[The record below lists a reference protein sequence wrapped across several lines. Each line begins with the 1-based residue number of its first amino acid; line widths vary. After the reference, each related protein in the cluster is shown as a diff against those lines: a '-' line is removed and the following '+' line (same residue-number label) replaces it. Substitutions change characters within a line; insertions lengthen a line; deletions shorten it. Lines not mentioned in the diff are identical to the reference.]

1 MVEGGGGWCSLRGCR
16 AILLVSSSFITML
29 GIFRS
34 YNQIHLTS
42 TFNRLCID
50 GTIMGSLTKL
60 NLIFHRDYWNI
71 LTFSWHIFMNNSEDY
86 NTSNSYHSLGN
97 NRHDIGRGFWTNVH
111 ISKLVHL
118 SFDSGWLLQENHLN
132 YD

>member
-1 MVEGGGGWCSLRGCR
+1 
-16 AILLVSSSFITML
+16 
-29 GIFRS
+29 
-34 YNQIHLTS
+34 
-42 TFNRLCID
+42 
-50 GTIMGSLTKL
+50 
-60 NLIFHRDYWNI
+60 
-71 LTFSWHIFMNNSEDY
+71 MNNSEDY